1 MGNIKIFADSTCD
14 LSPDLIKKYNIGII
28 PLCIVLDEKSY
39 YDGLEITPDEIYA
52 WSDERKTTP
61 KTAAVTFDKTFEILL
76 FMLEEYSREITRA
89 DLEFLELPKGVVSTL
104 DFLISSIVKIQKG
117 QRIALGLDD
126 GFVEDTT
133 PQINII
139 EGVNESRI

>member
-1 MGNIKIFADSTCD
+1 MKKNKEIDIK
-14 LSPDLIKKYNIGII
+14 LKKQMVNNNHI
-28 PLCIVLDEKSY
+28 EF
-39 YDGLEITPDEIYA
+39 YDKA
-52 WSDERKTTP
+52 
-61 KTAAVTFDKTFEILL
+61 FEILL
-76 FMLEEYSREITRA
+76 FMLEEYSREVTRA

-139 EGVNESRI
+139 EGVNESKI

>member
-1 MGNIKIFADSTCD
+1 MGSSVLVSSIQNKKRLSAKEAEIIFEGTVS
-14 LSPDLIKKYNIGII
+14 
-28 PLCIVLDEKSY
+28 V
-39 YDGLEITPDEIYA
+39 
-52 WSDERKTTP
+52 
-61 KTAAVTFDKTFEILL
+61 
-76 FMLEEYSREITRA
+76 
-89 DLEFLELPKGVVSTL
+89 PKGVVSTL

-139 EGVNESRI
+139 EGVNESKI